1 MHSREIIMIKV
12 SIFFFQIII
21 NKNLIGASKFV
32 IERQF
37 SVSLKF
43 VVYEIANHVGCLKR
57 FNKDTT

>member
-1 MHSREIIMIKV
+1 MIKV